1 MARFVWVCLGGAVG
15 TGARYA
21 IAGWAARRFGSEF
34 PYGTLLVNVVGSFAI
49 ALIMQL
55 SLTTGVVSP
64 SLRVFLTVGVLGGFT
79 TYSAFNY
86 ETLGYLQSGAWL
98 MGSINV
104 LAMVIACLVAGLAGL
119 ASARLLVGS

>member
-1 MARFVWVCLGGAVG
+1 MARFLWVCVGGAVG

-21 IAGWAARRFGSEF
+21 ISGWAARRLGGDF
-34 PYGTLLVNVVGSFAI
+34 PYGTLLVNVAGSFVI

-55 SLTTGVVSP
+55 SLTTGLVSP
-64 SLRVFLTVGVLGGFT
+64 SLRVVLAVGVMGGFT

-86 ETLGYLQSGAWL
+86 ETLDYLQSGAWL

-119 ASARLLVGS
+119 ASARLLFGS

>member
-1 MARFVWVCLGGAVG
+1 MARFLWVCVGGAVG

-21 IAGWAARRFGSEF
+21 ISGWAAKRLGSDF
-34 PYGTLLVNVVGSFAI
+34 PYGTLLVNVVGSFVI
-49 ALIMQL
+49 ALVMQL
-55 SLTTGVVSP
+55 SLSVVSP
-64 SLRVFLTVGVLGGFT
+64 SLRVVLAVGVMGGFT

>member
-1 MARFVWVCLGGAVG
+1 MARLLWVCVGGAVG

-21 IAGWAARRFGSEF
+21 ISGWAARRFGSEF
-34 PYGTLLVNVVGSFAI
+34 PYGTLLVNVVGSFVI
-49 ALIMQL
+49 AVVMQL
-55 SLTTGVVSP
+55 SLTAGVVSP
-64 SLRVFLTVGVLGGFT
+64 GLRVFLTVGVLGGFT
-79 TYSAFNY
+79 TYSAFNN